1 MTTIRRALALLS
13 ATLLL
18 VSALPAETLNLSPE
32 FVNQCKNRATISINF
47 ELDAHLKT
55 PHKISSSGDDGDIH
69 MAGRAP
75 EVKLPMV
82 AEIMNAGLDDPPI
95 SQSLDLINQTA
106 AGQSIPIVGV
116 WRIWFEHPSTG
127 DQTQGDEVGVPE
139 NSNPDHVFEIH
150 PITKFGSNDIAEK
163 SFVPI
168 DKPNSATHETPED
181 YQAYA
186 ASKAF
191 GAYEKLQA
199 TISVSDSAISITA
212 KKAGYNYA
220 EFLLEPVGKFQAG
233 DDGTFVLANVY
244 DVSDAENPVTAAPR
258 RMVFVS
264 NTEPE
269 AQLQQLAQGQMMHVL
284 GIPRVNL
291 AEVAAVSGN
300 DVDMAL
306 PYEMIV
312 VAVFPDAQSSRSSG
326 MSSGGG
332 ERPVAP
338 TRRRRTTPQ

>member
-1 MTTIRRALALLS
+1 MTTTRKAFSLS
-13 ATLLL
+13 AALLL
-18 VSALPAETLNLSPE
+18 VSAPALHAETLNLSPE

-47 ELDAHLKT
+47 ELDAHLKS
-55 PHKISSSGDDGDIH
+55 PHRISSSGDDGDVH

-82 AEIMNAGLDDPPI
+82 AEIMNAGMEAQ
-95 SQSLDLINQTA
+95 SASLDLMNETA
-106 AGQSIPIVGV
+106 TGQSIPIVGA
-116 WRIWFEHPSTG
+116 WRIWFEHPSAG
-127 DQTQGDEVGVPE
+127 DQTQGDDVDVPE
-139 NSNPDHVFEIH
+139 DSNPDHVFEIH
-150 PITKFGSNDIAEK
+150 PITKFGPNDIAEK

-168 DKPNSATHETPED
+168 DKPNSATHDSPED

-186 ASKAF
+186 ATKAF

-199 TISVSDSAISITA
+199 TISVSDSVVSITA

-220 EFLLEPVGKFQAG
+220 EFLLEPVGKFEPG

-269 AQLQQLAQGQMMHVL
+269 AQLHQLTQGQMMHVL

-291 AEVAAVSGN
+291 AEIAAVSGN
-300 DVDMAL
+300 NVDMAL
-306 PYEMIV
+306 PYEMII
-312 VAVFPDAQSSRSSG
+312 VAVFPDQQSSPSSR
-326 MSSGGG
+326 MPSGGS
-332 ERPVAP
+332 ERSGAP
-338 TRRRRTTPQ
+338 PRRKRATPQ